1 MVSAGVCFNGKGRLH
16 FVPENVKIK
25 ADFYINDLLPELLE
39 DATEQV
45 GHDFIFQQ
53 DGAPAHTAQR
63 TQDFLLVSC
72 PDFIKKDEW
81 PPNSPDLNPL
91 DYYVWGEMMQRYSTL
106 SPKPTDVNQ
115 LKAALQDIWNELP
128 QASIQKAIRGFRQ
141 RLQACIRVEGGHF
154 EQHLH

>member
-1 MVSAGVCFNGKGRLH
+1 MQQNKSA
-16 FVPENVKIK
+16 
-25 ADFYINDLLPELLE
+25 IN
-39 DATEQV
+39 
-45 GHDFIFQQ
+45 FIFQQ

-141 RLQACIRVEGGHF
+141 RLQSCIRVEGRHF